1 MNKHLFASAA
11 FLMLFGS
18 SAMAADIP
26 VKARPAPALC
36 PSCDW
41 NGFYIGFN
49 LGGSIGWDGT
59 TNAIA
64 LSPNAPSAGVTNPI
78 HALSYTQSPAGAIG
92 GGQIGYNW
100 QGGKWL
106 FGIEA
111 DWDATS
117 QRETVNSQAFLAST
131 VVVAPASIDYSAEQ
145 KIKWLAT
152 ARGRLGWTNDCFLW
166 YVTGGA
172 AWGKVDS
179 NYNFQVTGLNAGGA
193 TVFGTAPFAGGFSS
207 DRFGWTIG
215 GGVETSLA
223 WFGASTNNWSAKL
236 EYLYVDLGTVNNSF
250 TVPLTTTPAAFYTFA
265 SSSHIHDHIIRVGLN
280 YRFGSCAVAA
290 RY

>member
-11 FLMLFGS
+11 LLVLFGS

-117 QRETVNSQAFLAST
+117 QRETVNSHAFLAST

-265 SSSHIHDHIIRVGLN
+265 SSSHIRDHIIRVGVN
-280 YRFGSCAVAA
+280 YRFGSGAVAA

>member
-11 FLMLFGS
+11 LLVLFGS
-18 SAMAADIP
+18 SAMAADMP

-117 QRETVNSQAFLAST
+117 QRDTVNSHAFLAST

-172 AWGKVDS
+172 AWGKVDT

-250 TVPLTTTPAAFYTFA
+250 TVPLTTTPAAAYTFA
-265 SSSHIHDHIIRVGLN
+265 SSSHIHDHIIRVGVN
-280 YRFGSCAVAA
+280 YRFGSGAV